1 MVFITPNINS
11 SFLDSVGTLNET
23 LKNYVTRPEIKGL
36 QANYEPSIIL
46 CFVAAA
52 VALIV
57 SLYFLRKLTKRVK
70 NLEAKLNTYIG
81 ENKNGKE

>member
-1 MVFITPNINS
+1 MVFITPGINNS
-11 SFLDSVGTLNET
+11 AFNVDSLNET
-23 LKNYVTRPEIKGL
+23 LSKFVTRSEIRNL